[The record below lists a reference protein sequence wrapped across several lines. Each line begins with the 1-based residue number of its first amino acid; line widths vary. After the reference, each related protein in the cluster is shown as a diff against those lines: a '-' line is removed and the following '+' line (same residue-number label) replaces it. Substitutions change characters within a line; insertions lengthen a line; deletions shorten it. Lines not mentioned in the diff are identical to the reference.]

1 MAYEAVDVIEVR
13 CWGATVGAVA
23 LDPRTGFYAF
33 EYDDGWLRR
42 RDDLAPTTMPLASG
56 RGPLIFPTLE
66 PNTYQ
71 RLPALVADSLPDDFG
86 NALTNAYLVS
96 QGVGTGQI

>member
-33 EYDDGWLRR
+33 EYDDG
-42 RDDLAPTTMPLASG
+42 
-56 RGPLIFPTLE
+56 
-66 PNTYQ
+66 
-71 RLPALVADSLPDDFG
+71 
-86 NALTNAYLVS
+86 
-96 QGVGTGQI
+96 